1 MSNYNLEN
9 ISEQT
14 KNKLRNADQRRRGA
28 RLDAETADVLLRLY
42 LARRVEYQLGY
53 YNSISKEA
61 EGNSEL
67 MFKLG
72 ALLMTVSSLFAAF
85 GTMATGPDAPEWT
98 GTLRL
103 ITALIPAFVALIGSF
118 TQLYQWDRQSALY
131 RDSILGL
138 ERARLIA
145 PDLDEVDPMTALRVF
160 PDLVK
165 NVETVFQD
173 EVNQWGQIALGKDQ
187 DGEDIDPVREFAEQ
201 FNLDIYDENGQV
213 DEAKLGPLRAILES
227 SQKSSRQKFSLQQ
240 TTLQAEVTTPE
251 EQNEIAILQQRA
263 EVVIPEEPVAPRTTT
278 PRRRKTEPST
288 ETPAETPV
296 ETPIETVAEPVA
308 MTPVAATPVIPA
320 VVEMPVVESPIEP
333 TIPVTPVE
341 PVPDPAPAPETITF
355 TQGTLEIEA
364 EVAANGST
372 QIQVTEIETEL
383 EIETEGDPLRSK
395 P

>member
-28 RLDAETADVLLRLY
+28 RLDAATADVLLRLY

-61 EGNSEL
+61 DGNSEL

-72 ALLMTVSSLFAAF
+72 ALLMTASSLLAAF

-98 GTLRL
+98 QSLRL
-103 ITALIPAFVALIGSF
+103 LTALLPAFAALIGSF

-138 ERARLIA
+138 ERARLLS
-145 PDLDEVDPMTALRVF
+145 PDLDEVDPSTALKVF
-160 PDLVK
+160 PELVK
-165 NVETVFQD
+165 SVEAVFQD

-227 SQKSSRQKFSLQQ
+227 SQKPTAQKISLQQ
-240 TTLQAEVTTPE
+240 TTLQAEVNTPE
-251 EQNEIAILQQRA
+251 EQNEITLLQQRT
-263 EVVIPEEPVAPRTTT
+263 EVVTPAEPVAPRTTT
-278 PRRRKTEPST
+278 TSRRRKTETSV
-288 ETPAETPV
+288 ETPV
-296 ETPIETVAEPVA
+296 ETSVETVVEPIAV
-308 MTPVAATPVIPA
+308 TPVANTPVITPMIVEAPAPVEPPVNA
-320 VVEMPVVESPIEP
+320 VVEPVITPETES
-333 TIPVTPVE
+333 T
-341 PVPDPAPAPETITF
+341 PAPETITL
-355 TQGTLEIEA
+355 TQGTLDIEA
-364 EVAANGST
+364 EVAGDGST
-372 QIQVTEIETEL
+372 HLQVTEIETEL